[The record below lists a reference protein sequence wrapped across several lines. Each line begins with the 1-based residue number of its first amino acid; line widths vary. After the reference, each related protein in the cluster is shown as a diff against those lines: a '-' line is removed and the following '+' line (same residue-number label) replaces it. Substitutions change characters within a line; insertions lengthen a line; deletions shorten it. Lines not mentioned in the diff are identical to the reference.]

1 MAVSVAGYSMY
12 SVNNQDVHT
21 LPSGSRRFM
30 AKASVDKKSMR
41 VLEPA
46 TLKTVSLN
54 NAAWEVM
61 SPSMVEFDPVG
72 LLNVLEKRII
82 GRSRVPAEAKNVVMA
97 LRKAL
102 TIANNQGE

>member
-21 LPSGSRRFM
+21 LPAGSRRFL
-30 AKASVDKKSMR
+30 AKRSVDGRGMR

-46 TLKTVSLN
+46 TLKTTSLN
-54 NAAWEVM
+54 NAAWESM
-61 SPSMVEFDPVG
+61 TPSMVDFDPEG
-72 LLNVLEKRII
+72 LLAVLEKRMRS
-82 GRSRVPAEAKNVVMA
+82 RSRVPAEAKNVVLS

-102 TIANNQGE
+102 TIANLKGE

>member
-21 LPSGSRRFM
+21 LPAGSRRFL
-30 AKASVDKKSMR
+30 AKQSVDKRSMR

-46 TLKTVSLN
+46 TLKVTSLN
-54 NAAWEVM
+54 NAAWESM
-61 SPSMVEFDPVG
+61 SPSLVEFEPEG
-72 LLNVLEKRII
+72 LLTVLERRFK
-82 GRSRVPAEAKNVVMA
+82 GRSRVPAEAKNVVLA

-102 TIANNQGE
+102 TIANIKGE